1 MPHASTPANRPSA
14 DTPTHTAPGNSTAN
28 GAARRAT
35 CSSPIARAATRTAAA
50 ADAPTAITSSPAA
63 PPPPSPIRSSTT
75 KTRNAP
81 GGWAPTC
88 VVQNHVW
95 SGSTAEVRMCPA
107 NSRSSTGSAGA
118 PGTSCRY
125 SSADVRRSTT
135 PRCHPS
141 TSASASVHTAAATP
155 VSAGSARHGRRSAHA
170 GPRATTTTATTTA
183 DRRARPDVG
192 QPLRQQR
199 RERQV
204 QGRPVREEAPTDRR
218 GRDHERPRGRD
229 DDEISPPRSPEPAD
243 PVHRRT
249 VRPGSGDHARN
260 RRSPTRAPKT
270 TADAPNSTARQHQPP
285 SQVGRLVQARGR
297 QVRDLALPHDAG
309 PEHQQR
315 EPGAQGGHAQVVDLR
330 PGRSTPRAPGR
341 RAA

>member
-141 TSASASVHTAAATP
+141 TSASASVHKAAATP

-183 DRRARPDVG
+183 TGVPGPTWGSHCASSGGNGRYRVAPSARRRRPTAAAATTSAPAAATTTRSAHHDRRN
-192 QPLRQQR
+192 R
-199 RERQV
+199 RIPPTGERYD
-204 QGRPVREEAPTDRR
+204 PVPVITPATGAARR
-218 GRDHERPRGRD
+218 GRRR
-229 DDEISPPRSPEPAD
+229 PPRT
-243 PVHRRT
+243 RRT
-249 VRPGSGDHARN
+249 APRTAPATVPG
-260 RRSPTRAPKT
+260 
-270 TADAPNSTARQHQPP
+270 
-285 SQVGRLVQARGR
+285 
-297 QVRDLALPHDAG
+297 
-309 PEHQQR
+309 
-315 EPGAQGGHAQVVDLR
+315 
-330 PGRSTPRAPGR
+330 RAPGPDPWPPG
-341 RAA
+341 A